1 MTQEQQDKLRK
12 ALYNAKFTT
21 DAEDEN
27 PFVGVYFDDL
37 LAIIEEYIER
47 PIYHEG
53 WLAGEANLAKEYKNI
68 QWVKWVPVEK
78 RLPEKEEEDP
88 DVSVDV
94 LVTDGKSCYTSYYN
108 FRLKMWKW
116 GEDII
121 KWAPL
126 PLPPQDDDDV
136 TSTGIC
142 QECKGKNECK
152 YFDVNRNKCFVAD

>member
-1 MTQEQQDKLRK
+1 
-12 ALYNAKFTT
+12 
-21 DAEDEN
+21 
-27 PFVGVYFDDL
+27 
-37 LAIIEEYIER
+37 
-47 PIYHEG
+47 
-53 WLAGEANLAKEYKNI
+53 
-68 QWVKWVPVEK
+68 
-78 RLPEKEEEDP
+78 
-88 DVSVDV
+88 
-94 LVTDGKSCYTSYYN
+94 
-108 FRLKMWKW
+108 MWKW